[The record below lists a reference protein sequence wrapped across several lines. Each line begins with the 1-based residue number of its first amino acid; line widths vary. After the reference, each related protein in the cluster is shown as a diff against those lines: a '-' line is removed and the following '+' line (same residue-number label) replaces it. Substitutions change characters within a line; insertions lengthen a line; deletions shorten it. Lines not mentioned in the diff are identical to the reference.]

1 MNYLDYINSIPMY
14 QMGGSTTNPWKELAK
29 DITPG
34 LGTYRAFK
42 EAKANPSFKS
52 YANAGLS
59 AVGDLALLTGVGAGI
74 KGLSA
79 LNKAGKVA
87 KAANTVKGTRAFNTT
102 MNAAN
107 AALRN
112 SDLYTD
118 VAKIAGPVGVDE
130 KFGRWVEGIN
140 EMQK

>member
-1 MNYLDYINSIPMY
+1 MTYLDYIYSIPRY
-14 QMGGSTTNPWKELAK
+14 QGGGSAPNPWIEFAK

-42 EAKANPSFKS
+42 EAKANPSFRS

-79 LNKAGKVA
+79 LSKASKLS
-87 KAANTVKGTRAFNTT
+87 KAARAVKGTRAFDTT
-102 MNAAN
+102 MDAAN
-107 AALRN
+107 VALRN

-118 VAKIAGPVGVDE
+118 IAKIAGPVGVGE
-130 KFGRWVEGIN
+130 KFGR
-140 EMQK
+140 